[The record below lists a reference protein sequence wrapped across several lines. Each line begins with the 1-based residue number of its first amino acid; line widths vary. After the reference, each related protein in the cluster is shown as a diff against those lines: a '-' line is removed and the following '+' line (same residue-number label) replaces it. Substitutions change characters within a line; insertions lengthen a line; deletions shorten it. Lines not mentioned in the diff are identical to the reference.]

1 MPNGSL
7 SLAATL
13 YLLAFDPGTGKP
25 VTHLGYLV
33 QAGALT
39 ELAQRELLVDADG
52 RPRPLPDAR
61 TGDPALDGLLEV
73 IEESRPRSWG
83 AWVGHETRLTERA
96 VRHQLRAAG
105 YVRATSRRR
114 VLGLFPVKEYAVE
127 RPQLVAGM
135 RDEAV
140 RVLYGDRPASEV
152 SERDAALIALAAAGG
167 LTTVVTHKDL
177 KAHRQRIAELE
188 ARSGAPGA
196 ALEGVVDHVRAGLA
210 AAVATALSAAT
221 AVTTTTTN

>member
-1 MPNGSL
+1 VPNGSL

-13 YLLAFDPGTGKP
+13 YLLALDPGTGKP

-61 TGDPALDGLLEV
+61 TGDPALDGLLEL
-73 IEESRPRSWG
+73 IEESRPRTWG
-83 AWVGHETRLTERA
+83 TWVGHQPQLTEKA
-96 VRHQLRAAG
+96 VRNQLRAAG
-105 YVRATSRRR
+105 YVRATARR
-114 VLGLFPVKEYAVE
+114 VLGLFPVKEYALE

-140 RVLYGDRPASEV
+140 RVLHGGRPAAEV

-177 KAHRQRIAELE
+177 TAHRRRIAELE

-196 ALEGVVDHVRAGLA
+196 ALEGVVGHVRAALA
-210 AAVATALSAAT
+210 AAVATALSVAAT
-221 AVTTTTTN
+221 VTTTTTH

>member
-25 VTHLGYLV
+25 VTHPGYLV

-39 ELAQRELLVDADG
+39 ELAQRELLVDAEG
-52 RPRPLPDAR
+52 CPKPLPDAR
-61 TGDPALDGLLEV
+61 TGDPALDGLLEL
-73 IEESRPRSWG
+73 IEESRPRTWG
-83 AWVGHETRLTERA
+83 TWVGHHPQLTEKA

-105 YVRATSRRR
+105 YVRVTSRR
-114 VLGLFPVKEYAVE
+114 VLGLFPVKEYGLE
-127 RPQLVAGM
+127 RTQLVAEM
-135 RDEAV
+135 REEAV
-140 RVLYGDRPASEV
+140 RVLYGAQPAAEV

-177 KAHRQRIAELE
+177 KAHRKRIAELE

-210 AAVATALSAAT
+210 AAVATALSAAAT
-221 AVTTTTTN
+221 AAATTTN

>member
-7 SLAATL
+7 SLAAML
-13 YLLAFDPGTGKP
+13 YLLAFDPDTGKP

-39 ELAQRELLVDADG
+39 ELAQRELLADARG
-52 RPRPLPDAR
+52 RPKPVPDAR
-61 TGDPALDGLLEV
+61 TGDRALDGLLEL
-73 IEESRPRSWG
+73 IEESRPRTWG
-83 AWVGHETRLTERA
+83 TWVGHQPQLTEKA
-96 VRHQLRAAG
+96 VREQLRAAG
-105 YVRATSRRR
+105 YLRTTSRR
-114 VLGLFPVKEYAVE
+114 VLGLFPVKEYALE
-127 RPQLVAGM
+127 RPEPVAGM

-140 RVLYGDRPASEV
+140 RVLHGGQPVAEV

-167 LTTVVTHKDL
+167 LTTVVTHQDL
-177 KAHRQRIAELE
+177 TAHRRRIEELE

-221 AVTTTTTN
+221 AVATTSTS

>member
-25 VTHLGYLV
+25 VTHVGYLV

-39 ELAQRELLVDADG
+39 ELAQRELLVDAKG
-52 RPRPLPDAR
+52 RPKPLPDAR
-61 TGDPALDGLLEV
+61 TGDPALDGLLEL
-73 IEESRPRSWG
+73 IEESRPRAWG
-83 AWVGHETRLTERA
+83 TWVGHQPQLTERA
-96 VRHQLRAAG
+96 VRDQLRAAG
-105 YVRATSRRR
+105 YLRTTTRR
-114 VLGLFPVKEYAVE
+114 VLGLFPVREYALE
-127 RPQLVAGM
+127 RPELVAGM

-140 RVLYGDRPASEV
+140 RVLYGGQPAAEV

-177 KAHRQRIAELE
+177 EAHRQRIAELE
-188 ARSGAPGA
+188 VRGGAPGA

-221 AVTTTTTN
+221 TAATTTTN

>member
-52 RPRPLPDAR
+52 WPKPLPDAR
-61 TGDPALDGLLEV
+61 TGDPALDGLLEL
-73 IEESRPRSWG
+73 IDESRPRRWG
-83 AWVGHETRLTERA
+83 TWVGHHPQVTERA
-96 VRHQLRAAG
+96 VRDQLRAAG
-105 YVRATSRRR
+105 YLRVSTRR
-114 VLGLFPVKEYAVE
+114 VLGLFPVREYALE
-127 RPQLVAGM
+127 RPQLVAEM

-140 RVLYGDRPASEV
+140 GVLAGERPVAEV

-177 KAHRQRIAELE
+177 TAHRRRIAELE

-196 ALEGVVDHVRAGLA
+196 ALEGVADQVRAALA
-210 AAVATALSAAT
+210 AAVATALSVAT
-221 AVTTTTTN
+221 AAATTTTS